1 MLESV
6 TLGEI
11 LKKIIEGND
20 EIQDNSILGKC
31 SKCGECCSNI
41 LPLTQSDFDR
51 IVKYVVKNDIVPQK
65 HMLVMRNR
73 LACPYYDGK
82 KCLIYEVRPII
93 CREFYCYKQ
102 ASKKIAETYQKE
114 KFMTIDMWLIAEAT
128 ENARKLLK
136 KD

>member
-1 MLESV
+1 MLERV

-11 LKKIIEGND
+11 LKEVMEGKD
-20 EIQDNSILGKC
+20 KIQDNSILGKC

-65 HMLVMRNR
+65 HMLIMRNR

-82 KCLIYEVRPII
+82 KCLIYDVRPLI
-93 CREFYCYKQ
+93 CSEFYCYKK
-102 ASKKIAETYQKE
+102 SSGKIVETYQKE
-114 KFMTIDMWLIAEAT
+114 KFMTIDMWLIAEAA
-128 ENARKLLK
+128 EKARRILK
-136 KD
+136 NE